1 MHRLADRTDF
11 GRLNRS
17 ERKAPLKANIQTP
30 VLMMGWWLYEVT

>member
-17 ERKAPLKANIQTP
+17 ERKAPLKLSEERSNSGGSDI
-30 VLMMGWWLYEVT
+30 L